1 MEKAMLSESNF
12 ALWLLIGNISH
23 SMTLLRQRELNE
35 HNLPIR
41 QLHIMV
47 NILALGRK
55 ATLAEVAKQVERQ
68 IPVVSRQTISMEK
81 DGFIKRIKD
90 KPKSN
95 LLRLEL
101 TEKGLN
107 MIKVSRESKAID
119 AILSFLSEDERQQLN
134 SIFNRI
140 VVNVEE
146 YYRAKYNETG
156 FVQAR
161 EK

>member
-1 MEKAMLSESNF
+1 MERTTLSESNF

-23 SMTLLRQRELNE
+23 SITLIRQRELNE

-41 QLHIMV
+41 QLHVMV
-47 NILALGRK
+47 NILALGPK
-55 ATLAEVAKQVERQ
+55 ATLSEVAKLVERQ
-68 IPVVSRQTISMEK
+68 IPVVSRQTISMER

-90 KPKSN
+90 RPKSN

-119 AILSFLSEDERQQLN
+119 AILSSLSEDERQQLN
-134 SIFNRI
+134 SILNRI
-140 VVNVEE
+140 VIRVEE
-146 YYRAKYNETG
+146 YNRSK
-156 FVQAR
+156 
-161 EK
+161 

>member
-1 MEKAMLSESNF
+1 MERTTLSESNF

-23 SMTLLRQRELNE
+23 SITLIRQRELNE

-41 QLHIMV
+41 QLHVMV
-47 NILALGRK
+47 NILALGPK
-55 ATLAEVAKQVERQ
+55 ATLSEVAKLVERQ
-68 IPVVSRQTISMEK
+68 IPVVSRQTISMER

-90 KPKSN
+90 RPKSN

-119 AILSFLSEDERQQLN
+119 AILSSLSEDERQQLN
-134 SIFNRI
+134 SILNRI
-140 VVNVEE
+140 VIKVEG
-146 YYRAKYNETG
+146 YNRSKQNETG
-156 FVQAR
+156 LY
-161 EK
+161 K